1 MPPRNEA
8 KSYWPSLPFTFE
20 RTFRILRTVSVCA
33 LTSLAGCKQGHSAHW
48 YMAHGDE
55 MAKKV
60 KECQADAQR
69 AAGDRDCAN
78 AMEAFV
84 TWARASGQ
92 K

>member
-1 MPPRNEA
+1 MSQNDIKSYPPPRPA
-8 KSYWPSLPFTFE
+8 MFGRKFCAFC
-20 RTFRILRTVSVCA
+20 IASVCA
-33 LTSLAGCKQGHSAHW
+33 AMPLAGCQQSHSAHW

-84 TWARASGQ
+84 TWARATGQ

>member
-1 MPPRNEA
+1 
-8 KSYWPSLPFTFE
+8 
-20 RTFRILRTVSVCA
+20 
-33 LTSLAGCKQGHSAHW
+33 
-48 YMAHGDE
+48 MAHGDE

>member
-1 MPPRNEA
+1 MPPRNET
-8 KSYWPSLPFTFE
+8 KSYPPSRPVMVG
-20 RTFRILRTVSVCA
+20 RTFRVLCIASVCA
-33 LTSLAGCKQGHSAHW
+33 LASLAGCQQGHSAHW

-84 TWARASGQ
+84 TWARATGQ